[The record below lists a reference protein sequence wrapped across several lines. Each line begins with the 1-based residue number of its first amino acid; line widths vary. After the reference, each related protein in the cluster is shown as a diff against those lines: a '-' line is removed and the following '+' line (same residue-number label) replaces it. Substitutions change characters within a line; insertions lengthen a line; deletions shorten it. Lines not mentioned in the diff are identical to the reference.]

1 MKRNIIFDACAII
14 AFVNGEDGADFVE
27 NLLVDE
33 NNMGF
38 VHAVNLCE
46 VFYEYL
52 RVSGESQA
60 QSVIDD
66 ITGTGITVCEDM
78 DTLFWQ
84 DIARYKAKGR
94 ISLADCFCIAL
105 AGRLKGEIITSDY
118 HEFKKIANSGRVT
131 VRFIR

>member
-1 MKRNIIFDACAII
+1 MKKNIIFDACAII
-14 AFVNGEDGADFVE
+14 AFINGEDGADFVE

-33 NNMGF
+33 NNRVF

-52 RVSGESQA
+52 RVSGESLA

-66 ITGTGITVCEDM
+66 ITGTITVCEDM

-105 AGRLKGEIITSDY
+105 AVRLKGEIITSDH
-118 HEFKKIANSGRVT
+118 HEFEKIGNSGSVT